1 MPLDWKIFTQRPYIK
16 SLSLEEQI
24 RLFNIAN
31 EKSIRLREQRF
42 IDFANSNSTSQGA
55 AGGDPE
61 NAAEPLLLDTF
72 GEGALLA
79 VSMRKLR
86 TAYTGFSM
94 RIQRT
99 GTAGSTGTADDQAD
113 LHFDSNGYTSLNSPI
128 TAVTAGVLSTTLGE
142 FCAASGYSNPD
153 SMPSADTVEVVKFY
167 NQTEDTTVTEFVQG
181 ASGGRF
187 NELVINGVL
196 ETITIGGDDFVALNV
211 GWREGYSVITTAGG
225 PPPITTFTVTNVKDP
240 AGSFTQESVSLTPS
254 AYNGDSFF
262 VRYDDTTDQF
272 DVFDGRNG
280 IQILSSTN
288 TFATDTPY
296 LFTTLLQDATD
307 LTAYFVNNA
316 LQDSRTDFTH
326 TNRNNF
332 SRIKYNQQN
341 KASGP
346 EFMEGIYYIA
356 SKQSDI
362 AAINQNIMN
371 YYNLST

>member
-1 MPLDWKIFTQRPYIK
+1 MATTTFIPSMLRGAGTRGVPLIP
-16 SLSLEEQI
+16 
-24 RLFNIAN
+24 
-31 EKSIRLREQRF
+31 
-42 IDFANSNSTSQGA
+42 
-55 AGGDPE
+55 AGGSS
-61 NAAEPLLLDTF
+61 LLLDEY

-86 TAYTGFSM
+86 TAYTRFSM

-113 LHFDSNGYTSLNSPI
+113 LHFDSNGYTSLDSPI

-153 SMPSADTVEVVKFY
+153 SLASATNVEVVKFY
-167 NQTEDTTVTEFVQG
+167 NQTEDTTVTEFAQG
-181 ASGGRF
+181 AVGQY
-187 NELVINGVL
+187 NELVVNGVL

-211 GWREGYSVITTAGG
+211 AWRENYNVIVPGFGSG

-240 AGSFTQESVSLTPS
+240 GAAFTFEGVSLTPAAYS
-254 AYNGDSFF
+254 AESFV
-262 VRYDDTTDQF
+262 VRYDKTTDQF
-272 DVFDGRNG
+272 EVFDQRNG
-280 IQILSSTN
+280 VQILNSTN

-307 LTAYFVNNA
+307 LTAYYVNNA

-326 TNRNNF
+326 TNRLNF
-332 SRIKYNQQN
+332 SKILYDQSN
-341 KASGP
+341 KQTGP
-346 EFMEGIYYIA
+346 EFMEGIYYKA

-371 YYNLST
+371 YYNLS

>member
-1 MPLDWKIFTQRPYIK
+1 MSRHYH
-16 SLSLEEQI
+16 SLLNV
-24 RLFNIAN
+24 L
-31 EKSIRLREQRF
+31 
-42 IDFANSNSTSQGA
+42 SQ
-55 AGGDPE
+55 
-61 NAAEPLLLDTF
+61 PLLLDQY

-113 LHFDSNGYTSLNSPI
+113 LHFDSNGYTSLDSPI

-142 FCAASGYSNPD
+142 FCAAPGYSNPD

-167 NQTEDTTVTEFVQG
+167 NQTEDTTVTEFPFLN
-181 ASGGRF
+181 SLYL

-196 ETITIGGDDFVALNV
+196 ETITIGGQNFIALNAAY
-211 GWREGYSVITTAGG
+211 REGYGVVVPDFGAG
-225 PPPITTFTVTNVKDP
+225 PTPITTFTVTNVKDP
-240 AGSFTQESVSLTPS
+240 GAGFTVESVSLTPS

-262 VRYDDTTDQF
+262 VRYDETTDQF
-272 DVFDGRNG
+272 DVFDGRNST
-280 IQILSSTN
+280 QILSSTN

-307 LTAYFVNNA
+307 LTAYYVNNA
-316 LQDSRTDFTH
+316 LQASRTDFTH
-326 TNRNNF
+326 INGSQF

-341 KASGP
+341 KQSGP
-346 EFMEGIYYIA
+346 EFMEGIYYKA

-362 AAINQNIMN
+362 DAINQNIMN
-371 YYNLST
+371 YYNLS

>member
-1 MPLDWKIFTQRPYIK
+1 MPSYTFTP
-16 SLSLEEQI
+16 
-24 RLFNIAN
+24 
-31 EKSIRLREQRF
+31 SILR
-42 IDFANSNSTSQGA
+42 GA
-55 AGGDPE
+55 GTRAVPEIPAGGSS
-61 NAAEPLLLDTF
+61 LLLDEYGT
-72 GEGALLA
+72 GALLA

-196 ETITIGGDDFVALNV
+196 ETITIGGQNFIALNV
-211 GWREGYSVITTAGG
+211 DWREGYIVDTTSG

-262 VRYDDTTDQF
+262 VRYDETTDQF
-272 DVFDGRNG
+272 DVFDGRNS

-307 LTAYFVNNA
+307 LTAYYVNNA
-316 LQDSRTDFTH
+316 LQASRTDFTH

-341 KASGP
+341 KAAGP
-346 EFMEGIYYIA
+346 EFIEGIYYKA
-356 SKQSDI
+356 NKQSDI
-362 AAINQNIMN
+362 AAINQNIMD
-371 YYNLST
+371 YYNLS

>member
-1 MPLDWKIFTQRPYIK
+1 MPLDWKIFTQRLYIK
-16 SLSLEEQI
+16 SLPLEEQV
-24 RLFNIAN
+24 RLFRIAN

-61 NAAEPLLLDTF
+61 NAAEPILLDTF

-99 GTAGSTGTADDQAD
+99 GTAGSTGTADAQAD
-113 LHFDSNGYTSLNSPI
+113 FHFDSNGYTSLDSAI
-128 TAVTAGVLSTTLGE
+128 TPVTAGVLSTTLGE
-142 FCAASGYSNPD
+142 FCAASGHSNPD
-153 SMPSADTVEVVKFY
+153 SLASANTVEVTKFY
-167 NQTEDTTVTEFVQG
+167 NQTEDTTITEFPQG
-181 ASGGRF
+181 AVGQF

>member
-1 MPLDWKIFTQRPYIK
+1 MAINWKIFTQRPYIK
-16 SLSLEEQI
+16 SLSLEEQV

-31 EKSIRLREQRF
+31 EKSIQLREQQF

-55 AGGDPE
+55 AGDGKETSPTST
-61 NAAEPLLLDTF
+61 ALLLDDYGT
-72 GEGALLA
+72 GALLA

-99 GTAGSTGTADDQAD
+99 GTAGSTGTADNQAD
-113 LHFDSNGYTSLNSPI
+113 LHFDSNGYTSLDSPI

-167 NQTEDTTVTEFVQG
+167 NQTEDTTITEFSQG
-181 ASGGRF
+181 AAGQY
-187 NELVINGVL
+187 NELVTNGVL
-196 ETITIGGDDFVALNV
+196 ETITIGGNPFVALNV
-211 GWREGYSVITTAGG
+211 GWRESYFATVSGLAT
-225 PPPITTFTVTNVKDP
+225 PLTTFTVTNVKDP
-240 AGSFTQESVSLTPS
+240 AGAFTTEGVSLTPS
-254 AYNGDSFF
+254 AYSATSAE

-272 DVFDGRNG
+272 DLFDGRNAD
-280 IQILSSTN
+280 QILNSTD

-296 LFTTLLQDATD
+296 LFTTLIQDATD
-307 LTAYFVNNA
+307 LTAYYVNNA
-316 LQDSRTDFTH
+316 LQASRTDFTH
-326 TNRNNF
+326 INRTNF
-332 SRIKYNQQN
+332 SKILYNQDN

-346 EFMEGIYYIA
+346 EFMEGIYYNS

-362 AAINQNIMN
+362 ANINQNIMA
-371 YYNLST
+371 YYNIT

>member
-1 MPLDWKIFTQRPYIK
+1 MSGRVGPLPPT
-16 SLSLEEQI
+16 
-24 RLFNIAN
+24 
-31 EKSIRLREQRF
+31 
-42 IDFANSNSTSQGA
+42 
-55 AGGDPE
+55 
-61 NAAEPLLLDTF
+61 LLLDDY
-72 GEGALLA
+72 GDGALLA

-86 TAYTGFSM
+86 TDYTGFSM
-94 RIQRT
+94 RIRRI

-113 LHFDSNGYTSLNSPI
+113 LHFDSNNYTSLDSPI

-153 SMPSADTVEVVKFY
+153 SMPSADTVEVEKFY
-167 NQTEDTTVTEFVQG
+167 NQTEDTTITEFTQG
-181 ASGGRF
+181 QVSQF

-211 GWREGYSVITTAGG
+211 NWREAYSSTGASAI
-225 PPPITTFTVTNVKDP
+225 PLTTFTVTNVKDP
-240 AGSFTQESVSLTPS
+240 AGAFTFEGVSLTPS
-254 AYNGDSFF
+254 IYSAESFV

-272 DVFDGRNG
+272 EVFDQRNAT
-280 IQILSSTN
+280 QILNSTN

-307 LTAYFVNNA
+307 LTAYYVNNA

-326 TNRNNF
+326 TNQTF
-332 SRIKYNQQN
+332 TAIKYDQSN

-346 EFMEGIYYIA
+346 EFIEGIYYNS

-362 AAINQNIMN
+362 ANINQDIMN
-371 YYNLST
+371 YYGL

>member
-1 MPLDWKIFTQRPYIK
+1 MATTTFTP
-16 SLSLEEQI
+16 SM
-24 RLFNIAN
+24 
-31 EKSIRLREQRF
+31 LR
-42 IDFANSNSTSQGA
+42 GA
-55 AGGDPE
+55 GTRGVPEIPAGSS
-61 NAAEPLLLDTF
+61 LLLDEY
-72 GEGALLA
+72 GEGAFLA

-113 LHFDSNGYTSLNSPI
+113 LHFDSNGYTSLDSPI

-153 SMPSADTVEVVKFY
+153 SMPSANTVEVVKFY
-167 NQTEDTTVTEFVQG
+167 NQTEDTTITEFAQSAVGQY
-181 ASGGRF
+181 

-211 GWREGYSVITTAGG
+211 GWRESYDVIVTSG

-240 AGSFTQESVSLTPS
+240 AGGFTVEGVSLTPS
-254 AYNGDSFF
+254 AFSAESFV

-272 DVFDGRNG
+272 EVFDQRNG
-280 IQILSSTN
+280 TQILNSTN

-307 LTAYFVNNA
+307 LTAYYVNNA

-326 TNRNNF
+326 PNGGQF
-332 SRIKYNQQN
+332 SRIKYDQSN
-341 KASGP
+341 KAAGP
-346 EFMEGIYYIA
+346 EFMEGIYYKA

-371 YYNLST
+371 YYNLS